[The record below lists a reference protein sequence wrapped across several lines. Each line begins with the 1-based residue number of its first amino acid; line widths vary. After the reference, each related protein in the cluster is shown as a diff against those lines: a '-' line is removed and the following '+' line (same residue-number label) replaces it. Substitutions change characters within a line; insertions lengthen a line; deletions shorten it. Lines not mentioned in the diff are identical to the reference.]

1 MVSRVSGFLY
11 LADELCQ
18 RLVNFPATYDSCR
31 KGSMVV
37 FYFSLLNIQHFPSC
51 VGMKLQGNTTCFL
64 FQL

>member
-1 MVSRVSGFLY
+1 MFLGFY
-11 LADELCQ
+11 IWQINFAK